1 MLSIMPGPPTCLPIE
16 LDRSVLQPY
25 RIIKRSDSTS
35 GENPR
40 MASSRRRLVALGLL
54 LGSMS
59 GDEPAPNSVTT
70 QRRIRP

>member
-1 MLSIMPGPPTCLPIE
+1 
-16 LDRSVLQPY
+16 
-25 RIIKRSDSTS
+25 
-35 GENPR
+35 